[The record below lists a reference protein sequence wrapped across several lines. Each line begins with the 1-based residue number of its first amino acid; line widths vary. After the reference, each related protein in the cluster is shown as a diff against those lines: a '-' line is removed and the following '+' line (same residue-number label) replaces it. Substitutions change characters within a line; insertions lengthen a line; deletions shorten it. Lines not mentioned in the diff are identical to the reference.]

1 MTQQCNDLREHLLA
15 SLPQPENR
23 AAYREET
30 AALLAKHARALRWLK
45 IAAITLLWV
54 AVALTILTILWQGNY
69 LHLGAYALHSVQ
81 VLSAVV
87 FFTAGMAG
95 VRSMIYESRIATLKE
110 IKQVQLQVLEL
121 QRSLGKVNNA

>member
-69 LHLGAYALHSVQ
+69 LHLGASNTVAPCRLCPVRKRRG
-81 VLSAVV
+81 VLYGRDGGRVV
-87 FFTAGMAG
+87 P
-95 VRSMIYESRIATLKE
+95 
-110 IKQVQLQVLEL
+110 
-121 QRSLGKVNNA
+121 